1 MKYLI
6 GLILLIITCAS
17 LPSEVSFADVSKT
30 ETLYGLELSADST
43 QALIYI
49 DGKFKGQ
56 TSSRGPLRIILNR
69 ARVQLRA
76 TESGHLDFIQDLVL
90 QAGQVAKFTLKMKKH
105 DQKWKVPSKPTI
117 LRVGQVTRGHLAQDA
132 VMTYRIEESR
142 SPHRLI
148 QGFSSLAEFTLKDP
162 DGKMVAL
169 KKIPRVAG
177 TPGKWFFEYKGSK
190 PGTYTLEV
198 RSTKGHFAFELSTG
212 LPELIKS
219 DDPVKKGRRKPPQGP
234 R

>member
-17 LPSEVSFADVSKT
+17 LLSEVSFADVSET

-90 QAGQVAKFTLKMKKH
+90 QAGKVAKFTLKMKKH

-148 QGFSSLAEFTLKDP
+148 QGFSSLAEFTLKDS

-190 PGTYTLEV
+190 PGTYTREV

-219 DDPVKKGRRKPPQGP
+219 DDPVKKGRRKLPQGP